1 VKGAGP
7 AIECDAVSRRF
18 GERLALDRL
27 TLTVERGEILGLL
40 GPNGSGKTTTVRIL
54 ATLLQPHGGAARILS
69 WDVARQPMEV
79 RRSIG
84 VMPERPSL
92 YDRQTVEA
100 NVRFWAEAH
109 ELPDPGTAV
118 ARALAFAGVADRQAD
133 LVGSLSKGLKQ
144 RVALARAI
152 VHRPPVLLL
161 DEPSSGLDPSA
172 AAAMESLVRDLA
184 REGTAILLNTH
195 RLAEAERLCDRVA
208 ILREGR
214 LVQVG
219 TPRQVRAALLGHIVE
234 VELAGVVE
242 AGPKDFVKRMP
253 LGGENVGIGLHAVH
267 TNIVNL
273 ERSFWTPQQGM
284 HPVRAVYKHGML
296 PGRFEESHAEM
307 AAWVMS
313 EILEL
318 GVCPEVRYA
327 NPGDDNRWGHV
338 MRWLDHAGERGARAA
353 IAMRYEP
360 ARKYKVY
367 DRNLRRD
374 IIRMFVLDALGDNGD
389 RHFGNWIVHDEL
401 RRAFA
406 IDSGF
411 MFKRESLPDRL
422 KELMATRIL
431 LTLGAYSRDD
441 CDEFRR
447 LTSRVAERRDALVS
461 AVMRIYS
468 SPDSLHT
475 TPEEVSRRL
484 RSIERGLQ
492 KRIDLLIDAGW
503 ELPDIF

>member
-1 VKGAGP
+1 MKGAGP

-84 VMPERPSL
+84 VVPERPSL
-92 YDRQTVEA
+92 YERQTVEA

-118 ARALAFAGVADRQAD
+118 ASALAFAGIADRTTA

-172 AAAMESLVRDLA
+172 AAAMEVLIRDLA

-195 RLAEAERLCDRVA
+195 RLGEAERLCDRVA

-214 LVQVG
+214 LIQLG

-234 VELAGVVE
+234 VELAGVID
-242 AGPKDFVKRMP
+242 A
-253 LGGENVGIGLHAVH
+253 
-267 TNIVNL
+267 
-273 ERSFWTPQQGM
+273 
-284 HPVRAVYKHGML
+284 PVRRAI
-296 PGRFEESHAEM
+296 ESFPA
-307 AAWVMS
+307 
-313 EILEL
+313 LR
-318 GVCPEVRYA
+318 EVW
-327 NPGDDNRWGHV
+327 WGTS
-338 MRWLDHAGERGARAA
+338 
-353 IAMRYEP
+353 AMRC
-360 ARKYKVY
+360 R
-367 DRNLRRD
+367 L
-374 IIRMFVLDALGDNGD
+374 LDAD
-389 RHFGNWIVHDEL
+389 RDT
-401 RRAFA
+401 
-406 IDSGF
+406 
-411 MFKRESLPDRL
+411 PDL
-422 KELMATRIL
+422 
-431 LTLGAYSRDD
+431 
-441 CDEFRR
+441 
-447 LTSRVAERRDALVS
+447 VARLVS
-461 AVMRIYS
+461 AGARVVAVRPAGDLERAYLELMS
-468 SPDSLHT
+468 QPLPGSL
-475 TPEEVSRRL
+475 
-484 RSIERGLQ
+484 
-492 KRIDLLIDAGW
+492 AA
-503 ELPDIF
+503 